1 MGSDIKLCVRCGSEA
16 ECQPCSCVCG
26 RYPPTYSVVCTN
38 CGMTGEVCESYE
50 DAIELW
56 NAITLEAWMED

>member
-1 MGSDIKLCVRCGSEA
+1 
-16 ECQPCSCVCG
+16 
-26 RYPPTYSVVCTN
+26 
-38 CGMTGEVCESYE
+38 MTGEVCESYE